1 VHNVREEGNSNDPH
15 IIILNERMERMAKSI
30 EDLANSNAILQ
41 ARIPEHSS
49 PATKNR
55 EDRDNIDGE

>member
-1 VHNVREEGNSNDPH
+1 
-15 IIILNERMERMAKSI
+15 MAKSI